1 MTEAPATGETAGVRV
16 PLAHHFRTP
25 SQQHNAAVLGMW
37 MFLIT
42 EVLLFGAVFLGYVVY
57 RSKPDIHLGFV
68 AASEKLG
75 QSVFGFEH
83 VPFLGALNTVVLL
96 GSSFTMALAVRA
108 AQLGHTAALVRN
120 LGLTLIL
127 GTFFLGIKAYEY
139 HHDWEVG
146 LIPGFKFDHA
156 RWDGTGIN
164 SKHVELFFVFYFVL
178 TGLHAI
184 HMVVGMSI
192 LGVLW
197 VRSRMGRFGAA
208 YYTPIELAGL
218 YWHFVDVVWIF
229 LYPLLYLIRH

>member
-1 MTEAPATGETAGVRV
+1 MATV

-25 SQQHNAAVLGMW
+25 AQQHHAALLGMW

-57 RSKPDIHLGFV
+57 RANPALHGGFV
-68 AASEKLG
+68 AASEHLG

-83 VPFLGALNTVVLL
+83 VPFLGAFNTVVLL

-108 AQLGHTAALVRN
+108 AQVGQQPALIRN
-120 LGLTLIL
+120 LGLTMIL
-127 GTFFLGIKAYEY
+127 GTIFLGIKAYEY
-139 HHDWEVG
+139 HHDWEIG
-146 LIPGFKFDHA
+146 LIPGFKFDKA
-156 RWDGTGIN
+156 AWAGTGVDAR
-164 SKHVELFFVFYFVL
+164 HVELFFVFYFVL

-184 HMVVGMSI
+184 HMFIGMGL

-197 VRSRMGRFGAA
+197 VRSRMGRFGKE

>member
-1 MTEAPATGETAGVRV
+1 MATV

-25 SQQHNAAVLGMW
+25 AQQHHAAVLGMW

-57 RSKPDIHLGFV
+57 RANPVTHGGFV
-68 AASEKLG
+68 AGSEKLG
-75 QSVFGFEH
+75 QSVGGFEH

-108 AQLGHTAALVRN
+108 AQVGARPALIRN
-120 LGLTLIL
+120 LGLTIIL
-127 GTFFLGIKAYEY
+127 GTIFLGIKAYEY
-139 HHDWEVG
+139 HHDWEIG
-146 LIPGFKFDHA
+146 LIPGFKFDRA
-156 RWDGTGIN
+156 RWAGTGVEA
-164 SKHVELFFVFYFVL
+164 KHVELFFCFYFVL

-184 HMVVGMSI
+184 HMVIGMAI

-197 VRSRMGRFGAA
+197 VRSRLGRFGAE